1 MKVNRS
7 RAYSVTE
14 DATAKSIGF
23 LPGSAAQ

>member
-7 RAYSVTE
+7 RAGSVTE
-14 DATAKSIGF
+14 DATAQSTGF